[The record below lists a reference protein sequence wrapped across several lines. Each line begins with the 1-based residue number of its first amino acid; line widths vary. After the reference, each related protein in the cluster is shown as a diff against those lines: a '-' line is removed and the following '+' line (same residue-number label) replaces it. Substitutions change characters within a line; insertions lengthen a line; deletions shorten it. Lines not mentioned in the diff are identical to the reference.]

1 MTDKLIDL
9 QKKMNDLDAPVKGKG
24 PTTVN
29 NTMFVGS
36 TADIQK
42 MIKEMGKIGEE

>member
-1 MTDKLIDL
+1 MK
-9 QKKMNDLDAPVKGKG
+9 DLDAPIKGNG

-36 TADIQK
+36 TADLQK
-42 MIKEMGKIGEE
+42 MIKEMGKALPEDK